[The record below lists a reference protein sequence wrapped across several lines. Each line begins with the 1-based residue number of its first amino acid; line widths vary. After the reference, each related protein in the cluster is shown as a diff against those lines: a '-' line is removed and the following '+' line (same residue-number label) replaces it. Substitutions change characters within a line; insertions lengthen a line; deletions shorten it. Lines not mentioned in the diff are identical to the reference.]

1 MASILI
7 YSHKIKKKKQKN
19 KKTFA
24 FISYY
29 QLEIE
34 AADGGRYEEAKVFK
48 KKSDKLLEIR
58 RAKVEREEEEG
69 LNPDEKMMYYLII
82 LLSLFNLYIHLILG

>member
-1 MASILI
+1 MRAASILI
-7 YSHKIKKKKQKN
+7 YSHKILKKN
-19 KKTFA
+19 KKNEIFA

-34 AADGGRYEEAKVFK
+34 AADGGRYEEAKIFK

-69 LNPDEKMMYYLII
+69 LNPDEKLMYKLIN
-82 LLSLFNLYIHLILG
+82 LLYFV